1 MTSSRFS
8 IRDASRHDLRP
19 QGGPLA
25 ADVVGTPGDDDLSG
39 GPEDDSI
46 DGLAGADTLSGG
58 NGDDSLF
65 GRSGNDRLSGDAAE
79 DRLSGGND
87 KDRLFG
93 GDGEDEIHGG
103 RGSDV
108 IVGGLGN
115 DELIG
120 GDGRDVFRYDDLREA
135 RFLGEGFEEEIIDL
149 SSKDWIDV
157 SRIDADPTTA
167 GDQAFVFV
175 ARFTGTIGELVTN
188 FDEEEGETYIKVDID
203 GDANGDML
211 IELEGDY
218 RDFVNFIL

>member
-1 MTSSRFS
+1 MIKPRLL
-8 IRDASRHDLRP
+8 IQRAHQDLWSA
-19 QGGPLA
+19 QGPLA
-25 ADVVGTPGDDDLSG
+25 ADVVGTPGDDMLRG
-39 GPEDDSI
+39 GDAGDNM
-46 DGLAGADTLSGG
+46 DGLDGADTLDGG
-58 NGDDSLF
+58 GGADNLF
-65 GRSGNDRLSGDAAE
+65 GRSGNVRLLGGDGNDMLA
-79 DRLSGGND
+79 GGND

-218 RDFVNFIL
+218 RDFANFIL